1 MTPLHPRQ
9 FGSARSGNWEKASPW
24 GAVEPPWV
32 DDPEPDDDR
41 DDREPDYEQQ
51 AWIDRMNR

>member
-1 MTPLHPRQ
+1 MAPLHPRQ

-24 GAVEPPWV
+24 SAVEPP
-32 DDPEPDDDR
+32 DDWWEDDHDEEEP
-41 DDREPDYEQQ
+41 EPDYEQR